1 MKWMEKM
8 RIEEPKNS
16 SRNEMIK
23 KVRDGR
29 SKKESWVL
37 RNAALR
43 VQKEGKNEKEV
54 NEMWRYFEPSSLKML
69 MFLFCN

>member
-37 RNAALR
+37 WNAALR
-43 VQKEGKNEKEV
+43 VQKEGKNKK
-54 NEMWRYFEPSSLKML
+54 R
-69 MFLFCN
+69 